1 MFCRLQTHGMVE
13 CREKE
18 VCGVLCSQERALQ
31 RVCRFPITMQVVRAD
46 LVDLDWFWQL
56 IRSVLDWMFK
66 NLRNREVSPVR
77 ELQKDCYGDHHEPQC
92 YTSGHKEPE
101 SQVEACGPEIY
112 VYRSWCWTENI
123 PAD

>member
-66 NLRNREVSPVR
+66 NLRNREVSPAF
-77 ELQKDCYGDHHEPQC
+77 
-92 YTSGHKEPE
+92 
-101 SQVEACGPEIY
+101 VEKGGLRDWRKNLPF
-112 VYRSWCWTENI
+112 SLFKL
-123 PAD
+123 